1 MSDIV
6 IEGKNLEDIDQS
18 NFQSVGPYTD
28 TNQVKEPWQGR
39 DNVDGNDGDKRFELG
54 TYTENNREF
63 WEIQTVNKKS
73 RKSQFTKK
81 SIKIA
86 RSYIRDD
93 NNLVISDESEWSVD
107 TFPYVKDQESNE
119 TIPLYFYYDKDLH
132 STEYNNATVGKIN
145 FRIELRE
152 DGRDGLGNID
162 NFLPREP
169 FRPFSFGFDINA
181 FGTEALGEPEGDGAY
196 SVGDY
201 VTVEINMDDT
211 SYFERW
217 TKLNDYGIPA
227 SFPNFTKSS
236 NNPMSFNMIKEDFE
250 LTANIRPNPII
261 KIAARANGAVD
272 EAAANVSF
280 WNSTTDS
287 IPTQKL
293 QVEDSM
299 YWARFINTAA
309 GRDSSGT
316 SESDIPDTGTS
327 DLFTGTD
334 RGVIDPFTG
343 EGVFKLVS
351 SDENDYDSDEYYTV
365 YDYTWRSNISAEFIA
380 SATGSQFQI
389 PSVTTTTLQSNVIRP
404 MENIKIISL
413 RSDTAYQFENFTYID
428 NQDEQ
433 IISSSLIDKP
443 IGLIGLGVE
452 DDETIPSAT
461 TNILEQPNF
470 PNGVMQIYAN
480 YNVLLYQIRNYN
492 SWKDQSVQSLS
503 YRLKYGY
510 GELLLGGENNFD
522 SEPQFK
528 QLRLNS
534 EIQVEG
540 NPTAGYQLGEF
551 FWWPGSGA
559 TQDFSSEILDTLT
572 ETDNGAS
579 ISINEE
585 QDSSEQFISVQDA
598 SHYIGNF
605 FKPLG
610 TYVKITKTDDSHNFS
625 ITNPNNTNVIRSKDN
640 STQIDADMYQLG
652 ANLQWSFT
660 PNLNFEQGEVGE
672 MPVIQSIGKWSDED
686 NAILTE
692 TDISNTLGVFDMAY
706 VQDGNSMRLT
716 YNPPNSIDSNL
727 YSKYFEFIM
736 RSTIIPPALLEFLG
750 IFELLFQSNND
761 SLGTVSLLQDADQ
774 IPQTTYIGKYGQ
786 QGPESQDGDDIETPT
801 YAHTLGEWIDGD
813 YNPSGLDINII
824 NDDAQVGILTVS
836 KHPTFDGVI
845 EEILGYDYFN
855 NWVTTGRNFALL
867 NNIGS
872 YLNLQI
878 TNNNSLSITPE
889 PNNNSSINDDIEEFL
904 SFVNQ
909 NRSVPRIP
917 IRINAFFEL
926 IRTININRLAPGR
939 WTTNWDQAAYEA
951 NPGMANVDTWI
962 DDSRIQSAPTSSD
975 IEDATITV
983 PDQFF
988 NGTRELII
996 RVGIAPSSGADG
1008 PNPLISGASDIG
1020 LNIEEISAFQYN
1032 LKITGVSN
1040 SFIIT
1045 LDWNGLV

>member
-1 MSDIV
+1 MSDIN
-6 IEGKNLEDIDQS
+6 IEGKNLKNIDQS

-28 TNQVKEPWQGR
+28 TNQVTEPWQGR
-39 DNVDGNDGDKRFELG
+39 NNIDGNDEDKRFELG
-54 TYTENNREF
+54 TYTENDRQF
-63 WEIQTVNKKS
+63 WEIQTADKRS
-73 RKSQFTKK
+73 RKSQFIKK
-81 SIKIA
+81 SIKSA
-86 RSYIRDD
+86 RSYIRED
-93 NNLVISDESEWSVD
+93 NDLVISDETEWSVD
-107 TFPYVKDQESNE
+107 TFPYVKDQESDE
-119 TIPLYFYYDKDLH
+119 TIPLYFYYDKHLH
-132 STEYNNATVGKIN
+132 STEYNNATIGKIN

-169 FRPFSFGFDINA
+169 FRPFSFGFNINA
-181 FGTEALGEPEGDGAY
+181 FSTDANGEPEGEGAY
-196 SVGDY
+196 NVGDY
-201 VTVEINMDDT
+201 VTVQINMDDT

-217 TKLNDYGIPA
+217 TKLNDDGIPA
-227 SFPNFTKSS
+227 SFPDFTKSF
-236 NNPMSFNMIKEDFE
+236 NNPMNFNMIKEDFE

-261 KIAARANGAVD
+261 KLTSRVNGQESEVA
-272 EAAANVSF
+272 
-280 WNSTTDS
+280 ST
-287 IPTQKL
+287 L
-293 QVEDSM
+293 
-299 YWARFINTAA
+299 WF
-309 GRDSSGT
+309 
-316 SESDIPDTGTS
+316 
-327 DLFTGTD
+327 
-334 RGVIDPFTG
+334 
-343 EGVFKLVS
+343 
-351 SDENDYDSDEYYTV
+351 
-365 YDYTWRSNISAEFIA
+365 
-380 SATGSQFQI
+380 GSQ
-389 PSVTTTTLQSNVIRP
+389 TELTNNVDLSEQVGGLAINLAQGDFTFMDTIQERNTFKP
-404 MENIKIISL
+404 DSTIKIIHKKL
-413 RSDTAYQFENFTYID
+413 GDEFEFENYSYLGSDGEVILE
-428 NQDEQ
+428 DEDPHPA
-433 IISSSLIDKP
+433 LENIDK
-443 IGLIGLGVE
+443 IGTH
-452 DDETIPSAT
+452 TILPQPEYPEG
-461 TNILEQPNF
+461 IL
-470 PNGVMQIYAN
+470 QIYAN
-480 YNVLLYQIRNYN
+480 FAILLAYIRSFND
-492 SWKDQSVQSLS
+492 WIATQSAGQSIS
-503 YRLKYGY
+503 HRLIWGY
-510 GELLLGGENNFD
+510 GGGSSYDDWTQIILDSTLGI
-522 SEPQFK
+522 
-528 QLRLNS
+528 RLNVD
-534 EIQVEG
+534 ENGGYTNGDYFWYQVDSAESAQPSSG
-540 NPTAGYQLGEF
+540 IWLTTQPFDEALLRTLNDSDDDYYSDGVRLTIPRDNLALSDLG
-551 FWWPGSGA
+551 
-559 TQDFSSEILDTLT
+559 TQITGT
-572 ETDNGAS
+572 R
-579 ISINEE
+579 
-585 QDSSEQFISVQDA
+585 DA
-598 SHYIGNF
+598 YHYIGRRF
-605 FKPLG
+605 IQQG
-610 TYVKITKTDDSHNFS
+610 VYIKITKTEDSHDFA
-625 ITNPNNTNVIRSKDN
+625 IAEPNSVNKLRDREYSPEIN
-640 STQIDADMYQLG
+640 ADMYQLG
-652 ANLQWSFT
+652 GNLQWSFT
-660 PNLNFEQGEVGE
+660 PNLNFEQGQVGE
-672 MPVIQSIGKWSDED
+672 MPVIQSITRWDDVDKALNDED
-686 NAILTE
+686 SSIL
-692 TDISNTLGVFDMAY
+692 SAFDMTY
-706 VQDGNSMRLT
+706 NQDGNSMVLT
-716 YNPPNSIDSNL
+716 YNPPNSIDDDL
-727 YSKYFEFIM
+727 YVKYFEFVM
-736 RSTIIPPALLEFLG
+736 KSTIVPPALLEFLG

-761 SLGTVSLLQDADQ
+761 SYGNVSLLQEADE

-836 KHPTFDGVI
+836 KHPTFDNVI

-951 NPGMANVDTWI
+951 NPGMANVDTWT

-1040 SFIIT
+1040 SFTIT